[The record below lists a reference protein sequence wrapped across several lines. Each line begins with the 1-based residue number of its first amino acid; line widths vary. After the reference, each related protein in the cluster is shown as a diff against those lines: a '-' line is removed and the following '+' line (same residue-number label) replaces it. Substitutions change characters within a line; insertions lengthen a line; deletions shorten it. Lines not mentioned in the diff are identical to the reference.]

1 MPSTDYDSS
10 VWPPEAALARRGPHI
25 FFVLAS
31 FYAALVL
38 VLWVG
43 AYQFSW
49 LGVVPAVIWH
59 AHEMLYGFAAAGTIG
74 LLAAVVPRW
83 SGALPFP
90 DTTLAFLAIVWFL
103 GRVAMLL
110 TGLLPAWLI
119 AIFDLSFLPL
129 SVWVIVVPHLA
140 TRLARNLPFLV
151 VLTALWLGDLLMHGK
166 VIDMPYA
173 VAERGARLGLDT
185 YLLLIAAIGG
195 QAIPDATNRFL
206 ASQGL
211 QTSAHTVSLLDRLA
225 VVAVLV
231 YLISDAVAGP
241 SVGTSIVALLAG
253 CLNGTRL
260 ILWRGWFDGQGADDL
275 GSASWLPVDG
285 VRAAA

>member
-1 MPSTDYDSS
+1 MSASNTLPADGRTRNHA
-10 VWPPEAALARRGPHI
+10 EHRCLRQQRLASRSGARGPHI
-25 FFVLAS
+25 LFVLTS
-31 FYAALVL
+31 LYAALVL
-38 VLWVG
+38 VLWVV
-43 AYQFSW
+43 AYQFPW

-59 AHEMLYGFAAAGTIG
+59 AHEMLYGFAAAATIG
-74 LLAAVVPRW
+74 LQAAVVPRW

-140 TRLARNLPFLV
+140 ARLERNLPLLAA
-151 VLTALWLGDLLMHGK
+151 LTALWLGDLLMHGK
-166 VIDMPYA
+166 VVDMPYA

-195 QAIPDATNRFL
+195 RAIPDATNRFL

-225 VVAVLV
+225 VAAVLV

-241 SVGTSIVALLAG
+241 SIGTSVVALLAG

-260 ILWRGWFDGQGADDL
+260 ILWR
-275 GSASWLPVDG
+275 VI
-285 VRAAA
+285 